1 MEGDGRELV
10 HRLRDLLRSIRLIK
24 QRRAEEQPG
33 IPLGLVGILS
43 QIDGLSDRCHAR
55 ELALRARLDPS
66 TVSRAVTA
74 LVAHGLIERRPD
86 PDDRRAQVLA
96 VTPDGRTALADTH
109 DWYARLLDRALAGW
123 NADEVAALG
132 AGLHRFTRDLEVALE
147 NHDNLEAA
155 R

>member
-1 MEGDGRELV
+1 MGGDVRELV
-10 HRLRDLLRSIRLIK
+10 RRLQDLLRSIRLIK

-43 QIDGLSDRCHAR
+43 QIDGLADGCHAR

-66 TVSRAVTA
+66 TVSRAVAA
-74 LVAHGLIERRPD
+74 LVAYGLVERRSD
-86 PDDRRAQVLA
+86 PADRRAYALA
-96 VTPDGRTALADTH
+96 VTPEGRTALTDTQ

-123 NADEVAALG
+123 TADEVVAFG
-132 AGLHRFTRDLEVALE
+132 AGLHRFTRDLEVALD